1 MNRHPILEIIL
12 RMELELWENILER
25 MDSGVRQMLN

>member
-1 MNRHPILEIIL
+1 MNRHPILEILL

-25 MDSGVRQMLN
+25 MDSGARQMLN

>member
-25 MDSGVRQMLN
+25 MDSGERQMLN